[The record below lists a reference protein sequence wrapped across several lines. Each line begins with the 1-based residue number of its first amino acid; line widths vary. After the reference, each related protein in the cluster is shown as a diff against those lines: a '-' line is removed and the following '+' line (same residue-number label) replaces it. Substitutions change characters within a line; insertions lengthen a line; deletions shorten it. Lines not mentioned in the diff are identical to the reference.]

1 MHKLHHIIRCGT
13 DYSTIL
19 LQDIILTYNIELQH
33 GLESVSL
40 RPHMPPADILHTG
53 TAWEGHGDL
62 ELILKHFKDPSH
74 PMFSLCSQPIDYWP
88 SNLQELHEQDK

>member
-53 TAWEGHGDL
+53 TA
-62 ELILKHFKDPSH
+62 
-74 PMFSLCSQPIDYWP
+74 
-88 SNLQELHEQDK
+88 